1 MGKKIKGENAGMY
14 MESQDCSIM
23 TLHQQPKQKKK
34 TKNIMS
40 FKIII
45 YRKPNQG
52 ENKIPFEQKEILNGQ
67 RKKEGDSREERTKHC
82 QTGCSNAN
90 SMEKVLFEL
99 QDTQL
104 ETSLNDI
111 YTSGS
116 VLIQA
121 FPNIFSIYSIFFFA
135 HCTFRLTPP
144 ALHPS

>member
-1 MGKKIKGENAGMY
+1 MGKKITGRKCRNVHGKSRLQYN
-14 MESQDCSIM
+14 DI
-23 TLHQQPKQKKK
+23 TLAAQIEKK

-90 SMEKVLFEL
+90 STEKGE
-99 QDTQL
+99 
-104 ETSLNDI
+104 S
-111 YTSGS
+111 
-116 VLIQA
+116 
-121 FPNIFSIYSIFFFA
+121 
-135 HCTFRLTPP
+135 TFRVAGHT
-144 ALHPS
+144 AGNESK

>member
-1 MGKKIKGENAGMY
+1 
-14 MESQDCSIM
+14 
-23 TLHQQPKQKKK
+23 
-34 TKNIMS
+34 MS
-40 FKIII
+40 FKIIM

-52 ENKIPFEQKEILNGQ
+52 ENKIPFQQKEILNGQ
-67 RKKEGDSREERTKHC
+67 RLGVHWSFAQPRAKRKKEGDSREERTKHC

-90 SMEKVLFEL
+90 SMEKVLFQF

-116 VLIQA
+116 VLIQV
-121 FPNIFSIYSIFFFA
+121 FPNIFSIFFFA

-144 ALHPS
+144 PPFIRPNFSLIFLLRKLHKNTLSIFLTQSPR